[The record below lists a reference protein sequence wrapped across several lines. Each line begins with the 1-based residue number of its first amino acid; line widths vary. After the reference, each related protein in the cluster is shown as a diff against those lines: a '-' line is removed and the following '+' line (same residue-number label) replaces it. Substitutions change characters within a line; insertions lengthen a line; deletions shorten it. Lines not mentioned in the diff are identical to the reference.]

1 MIAFS
6 AMIEAPHR
14 KPPSVSLVRKRALH
28 RKGKNAQDFRRPL
41 WSHSARGGLGM
52 VNQAWPQN
60 IQKMDFE
67 VTTSDGPGR
76 VTIVTGMLPIGLNAW
91 SQGQQQMHKE
101 SYKVLLEPFVAPG
114 QFRKA
119 TATAALSYIMT
130 SGAPSETQWVIEDAQ
145 ATLDDDAG
153 QVQLVIDLMAIATA
167 PGGAGGQAN
176 TNLYAVNF
184 QVTTLALI

>member
-1 MIAFS
+1 
-6 AMIEAPHR
+6 
-14 KPPSVSLVRKRALH
+14 
-28 RKGKNAQDFRRPL
+28 
-41 WSHSARGGLGM
+41 M

-130 SGAPSETQWVIEDAQ
+130 SGAPSETQWAIEDAQ
-145 ATLDDDAG
+145 AT
-153 QVQLVIDLMAIATA
+153 
-167 PGGAGGQAN
+167 
-176 TNLYAVNF
+176 
-184 QVTTLALI
+184 